1 MMKDEITLNFNFN
14 ILKEQCNICFKQNHL
29 SDECVKT
36 HYVPDKDF
44 LIKKNNYSAYQ
55 QRGHNKLPVKL
66 LTKKFNVLANL
77 SKIQSF
83 ALKKSKTID
92 EDLSVSDASVEEE
105 TDIQKTSIRLRNSM
119 KPKPKLNFP
128 ILSSQRKKSSYFKM
142 DDSPLNN
149 SNRLSGFSNYNEE
162 MKLNKKTTSDIS
174 LKTEE
179 QLIIDLS
186 MPNVI

>member
-66 LTKKFNVLANL
+66 LTKKFNVLA
-77 SKIQSF
+77 
-83 ALKKSKTID
+83 
-92 EDLSVSDASVEEE
+92 
-105 TDIQKTSIRLRNSM
+105 
-119 KPKPKLNFP
+119 
-128 ILSSQRKKSSYFKM
+128 FKM